1 MIIMQKTVLEAD
13 PMPVNKALQLI
24 EMLNEHHIHGLMYV
38 DDAMV
43 YEHPTGHVHSHV

>member
-1 MIIMQKTVLEAD
+1 
-13 PMPVNKALQLI
+13 MPVNKALQLI

-43 YEHPTGHVHSHV
+43 Y

>member
-1 MIIMQKTVLEAD
+1 
-13 PMPVNKALQLI
+13 MPVNKALQLI

-43 YEHPTGHVHSHV
+43 YEHSDRTCHSHV